1 MPPTDLHALARV
13 LGALLPQRTRGPLL
27 PAPHTAHAL
36 ADRLAT
42 ACLRAGLA
50 SQDAVRIAN
59 SITRYLLGG
68 IGATTPTMPGSGRGR
83 RSSNWRVVPLGRRW
97 CSSCRMASR

>member
-27 PAPHTAHAL
+27 PAPHTACAL

-42 ACLRAGLA
+42 ACRRAA
-50 SQDAVRIAN
+50 RAQA
-59 SITRYLLGG
+59 
-68 IGATTPTMPGSGRGR
+68 GRGR
-83 RSSNWRVVPLGRRW
+83 VGPADVGQDR
-97 CSSCRMASR
+97 